1 MNNEQVKSM
10 RELQIEIHQGNV
22 NAGWW
27 TNLATGLPKPKGDVT
42 EILAKLALVHS
53 EVSEATEGVRKDL
66 MDDKLPHRK
75 MAEVELADAFI
86 RGMDLAEHEGWDI
99 AGAIQEKLLFN
110 AIRPDHKI
118 ENRLTVGG
126 KKA

>member
-118 ENRLTVGG
+118 ENRLGEGG